1 MRHFNYSHLLYF
13 WTVARDGS
21 IAKASQSLHLTPQT
35 ISGQLKLL
43 EGAVGGALFNRVGR
57 RLELS
62 DLGRLV
68 YSYANEIFSVGI
80 ELAQIVKANVKAGP
94 TTLNVGITDSVP
106 KLIAYRLLEPAL
118 TMDVPPRMVCGEG
131 RLEVLLGELAIHQLD
146 VVISDSPLPSGLHVR
161 AYNHIL
167 GETDTAFF
175 AVKSKQKVLAKDFPR
190 SLDGH
195 PMLMPAPGTPLRR
208 SLDEWFDMNEIHP
221 RIVGEFDDS
230 ALLNA
235 FGEAGAGVFPGPT
248 AIERVICRMYNVAVI
263 GRTHDVR
270 ERFFVI
276 SSERRIK
283 HPAVLRISEQSREHL
298 FAMNR

>member
-21 IAKASQSLHLTPQT
+21 IAKASQALHLTPQT

-43 EGAVGGALFNRVGR
+43 EGAIGGALFNRVGR

-68 YSYANEIFSVGI
+68 YSYADEIFSIGI
-80 ELAQIVKANVKAGP
+80 ELSQIVKTNLTAVP
-94 TTLNVGITDSVP
+94 STLNVGITDSVP

-118 TMDVPPRMVCGEG
+118 TMDEPPRVVCREG
-131 RLEVLLGELAIHQLD
+131 RFEALLGDLAIHHLD
-146 VVISDSPLPSGLHVR
+146 MVISDSPLPSGLHVR
-161 AYNHIL
+161 AYSHIL
-167 GETDTAFF
+167 GETDVAFF
-175 AVKSKQKVLAKDFPR
+175 APKSKQKALAKGFPR
-190 SLDGH
+190 SLDGQ
-195 PMLMPAPGTPLRR
+195 PMLLPTVGTPLRR
-208 SLDEWFDMNEIHP
+208 SLNEWFDMNEIHP

-230 ALLNA
+230 ALLKA
-235 FGEAGAGVFPGPT
+235 FGEAGAGVFPGST
-248 AIERVICRMYNVAVI
+248 AIEQMICRMYNVTIV

-276 SSERRIK
+276 SPERRIK

-298 FAMNR
+298 FAADR